1 MRGRFVGQDQRRVEG
16 VRLRP
21 NEPTVVA
28 ASERALMQLAAA
40 DPNHRQAT
48 GSMRCARNTSRSGSN
63 RRSIR
68 TMRTMR
74 SVVAE
79 TVGEPSDVLHL
90 QNRPIPE
97 PGPGQVRIRVAAVP
111 VEASDLHTIRG
122 RYGFTPEFPTVPGIE
137 SVGVID
143 QLGSGTD
150 GLTIGQRVVTIG
162 VTGTWQEYVVAD
174 GSRVLPVPAAM
185 SDSTAAQL
193 LSNPLTAV
201 ILTGDVLDVQPGEWL
216 LQTAAGSTVGQLVI
230 QLGAHLGFKTLNVVR
245 RRSAVEGILALGGTE
260 VICTED
266 EDMCERV
273 ADIAGHDG
281 VSKAIDCVSGQVG
294 ADVSRALAPHG
305 ELVVYGALS
314 THRQTD
320 PDKLTIPVFARSL
333 IYETKTVRGFWLF
346 RWFTETPTDRMA
358 AVIDRTVLL
367 ADSGVLRVPE
377 GQPIPV
383 EKFSDAVYL
392 AEAPEHGGKPLLVF
406 NS

>member
-1 MRGRFVGQDQRRVEG
+1 M
-16 VRLRP
+16 
-21 NEPTVVA
+21 A
-28 ASERALMQLAAA
+28 
-40 DPNHRQAT
+40 
-48 GSMRCARNTSRSGSN
+48 
-63 RRSIR
+63 
-68 TMRTMR
+68 TMR
-74 SVVAE
+74 SVLAD
-79 TVGEPSDVLHL
+79 TVGEPSEVLHL
-90 QNRPIPE
+90 RARPIPE
-97 PGPGQVRIRVAAVP
+97 PGAGQVRIRVTAAP

-143 QLGSGTD
+143 ELGSGTA
-150 GLTIGQRVVTIG
+150 GLTIGQRVVTVG

-174 GSRVLPVPAAM
+174 ASRVLAVPAGM
-185 SDSTAAQL
+185 SNSTAAQI

-201 ILTGDVLDVQPGEWL
+201 ILTGEKLDVRPDEWL

-230 QLGAHLGFKTLNVVR
+230 QLGAHVGFKTLNVVR
-245 RRSAVEGILALGGTE
+245 RRSAVEDILALGGTA

-266 EDMCERV
+266 EDLRERV
-273 ADIAGHDG
+273 AHIAGDDG

-294 ADVSRALAPHG
+294 ADVSRALAPGG

-346 RWFTETPTDRMA
+346 RWFNETPKDLMA
-358 AVIDRTVLL
+358 ATIDRTFQL

-377 GQPIPV
+377 GQRIPV
-383 EKFSDAVYL
+383 EKFSEAVYL
-392 AEAPEHGGKPLLVF
+392 AEAPAHGGKPLLVF
-406 NS
+406 EP